1 MESINREVNGMGLN
15 TVNRV
20 VTKLIFRSF
29 LIRTAYS
36 RQQFQQM
43 LAQANFTHV
52 EIFEAGIG
60 FEISM
65 TK

>member
-1 MESINREVNGMGLN
+1 
-15 TVNRV
+15 
-20 VTKLIFRSF
+20 
-29 LIRTAYS
+29 
-36 RQQFQQM
+36 M